1 MNEDPEER
9 REREFDA
16 ITFLLAGVLSA
27 IVLGAIGYGIFNSSR
42 VATTIPSLT
51 ADSPVPKPPDL
62 PLSNRNDPAAPSRTT
77 GSR

>member
-1 MNEDPEER
+1 MRRRPNEDPEQR

-16 ITFLLAGVLSA
+16 ITFALAGVLGA

-42 VATTIPSLT
+42 TTTAIPALD
-51 ADSPVPKPPDL
+51 AGAQMPFPPGR
-62 PLSNRNDPAAPSRTT
+62 PTSTT

>member
-1 MNEDPEER
+1 MKEDPTRR

-27 IVLGAIGYGIFNSSR
+27 IVLGAVGFGVYNSSK
-42 VATTIPSLT
+42 VAKTIPAVT
-51 ADSPVPKPPDL
+51 TEAPGPAQTGRPNGPDA
-62 PLSNRNDPAAPSRTT
+62 STT

>member
-1 MNEDPEER
+1 MNKDPKER

-62 PLSNRNDPAAPSRTT
+62 SNRDDAAAPPHTT

>member
-16 ITFLLAGVLSA
+16 ITLVLAGVLSV
-27 IVLGAIGYGIFNSSR
+27 IILGAIGYGILNSSR
-42 VATTIPSLT
+42 GTTTIPSLN
-51 ADSPVPKPPDL
+51 AGSQIPGPPE
-62 PLSNRNDPAAPSRTT
+62 PPGSTT